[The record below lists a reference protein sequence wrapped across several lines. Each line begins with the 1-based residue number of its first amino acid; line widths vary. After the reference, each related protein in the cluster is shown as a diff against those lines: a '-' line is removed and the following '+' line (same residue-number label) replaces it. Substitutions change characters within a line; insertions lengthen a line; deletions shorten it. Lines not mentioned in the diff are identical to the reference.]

1 MKKLLLGCFLL
12 ITACQGAT
20 PTPVQESTPTA
31 SLPPSL
37 EPATAT
43 VTFTPAPTFTSTPVP
58 LYFTEDFN
66 SPDTSS
72 WASFQTGGENPPAL
86 RIENGLLRFDL
97 SSPDSWYY
105 AIHQTHEYEDVGLTA
120 KFSGPPSG
128 SAGLICRHSMDGWYE
143 FNIASDGTYS
153 VLFGQSLG
161 DGIASYLP
169 IANSASEYLAAGVM
183 DYEIGLTCQQNQLSL
198 FINGKLIRNLDVSRF
213 ALASGKSGIAVATFQ
228 DASAIAT
235 FDWFKISEIQP

>member
-1 MKKLLLGCFLL
+1 MKKFLLGCFLL
-12 ITACQGAT
+12 LSACQGT
-20 PTPVQESTPTA
+20 SPTPIKESTSTA
-31 SLPPSL
+31 ALPPSP

-66 SPDTSS
+66 SPDTSA

-97 SSPDSWYY
+97 ASSDSWYY
-105 AIHQTHEYEDVGLTA
+105 AIHTTHEYEDVSISA
-120 KFSGPPSG
+120 KFSGPPTG
-128 SAGLICRHSMDGWYE
+128 STGLICRYSESGWYE
-143 FNIASDGTYS
+143 FNIASDGTYN

-161 DGIASYLP
+161 DGIANYLP
-169 IANSASEYLAAGVM
+169 IAGDPSEYLIPGTM
-183 DYEIGLTCQQNQLSL
+183 DYEIGLTCQQNLLSL

-213 ALASGKSGIAVATFQ
+213 ALTQGNLGISTASFEEVAVIITY
-228 DASAIAT
+228 
-235 FDWFKISEIQP
+235 DWLRVTQPE